1 MSFVNDLLDYSR
13 IEEGFFSLDETEFS
27 FHQVLHE
34 TYLMFKR
41 HADLQGKK
49 LIYSIN
55 KTMPKYIYGDRM
67 RLQQILIN
75 LIKNALKFT
84 S

>member
-1 MSFVNDLLDYSR
+1 M
-13 IEEGFFSLDETEFS
+13 
-27 FHQVLHE
+27 LHE

-55 KTMPKYIYGDRM
+55 KTMPKLILGDKM

-84 S
+84 SQNGFVKINASYLKKESSILVKV